1 MRLRCP
7 HCHGTQ
13 HWKWNSPSWMFFT
26 PGPMENQRC
35 SECGREYAVWFGVF
49 TLRHVSAR
57 RFCRVWHWSAL
68 VVFFSAVALL
78 LPLFM
83 R

>member
-1 MRLRCP
+1 MRLHCP

-13 HWKWNSPSWMFFT
+13 HWKWNRPPWMFFT

-35 SECGREYAVWFGVF
+35 SECGREYTVWFGFV
-49 TLRHVSAR
+49 
-57 RFCRVWHWSAL
+57 
-68 VVFFSAVALL
+68 
-78 LPLFM
+78 PM